1 MKYVQLEPGAFIGDI
16 DFQVMTDRQRG
27 IYLSLILYLYSSG
40 GTLPNTVQTL
50 FKLCSSTLENFEE
63 DWEAIKHKFIVN
75 DTISHKRVD
84 EEIERATVFFN
95 KKRIESKILGFCAA
109 GVHIINTQCLILK
122 IVFELCL
129 CPYHQGYEA
138 EEEDLFHDR
147 DLCRENTKKMAVDPR
162 AKTCRI
168 SMRSTH

>member
-1 MKYVQLEPGAFIGDI
+1 MANDMKYVQLEPGAFIGDI

-84 EEIERATVFFN
+84 EEIERATAFFN
-95 KKRIESKILGFCAA
+95 KKRLAGIKSGESRREKAKA
-109 GVHIINTQCLILK
+109 EQCSSSVRTHL
-122 IVFELCL
+122 ELS
-129 CPYHQGYEA
+129 
-138 EEEDLFHDR
+138 
-147 DLCRENTKKMAVDPR
+147 KVK
-162 AKTCRI
+162 
-168 SMRSTH
+168 